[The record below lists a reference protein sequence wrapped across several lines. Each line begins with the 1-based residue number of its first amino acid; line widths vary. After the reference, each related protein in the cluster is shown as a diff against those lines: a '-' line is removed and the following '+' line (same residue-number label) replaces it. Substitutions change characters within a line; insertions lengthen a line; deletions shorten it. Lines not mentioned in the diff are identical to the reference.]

1 MRAATF
7 IATFFHTVIT
17 SHERP
22 DSIANL
28 KVANTSR
35 TH

>member
-22 DSIANL
+22 DKIANL
-28 KVANTSR
+28 QISEYK
-35 TH
+35 